1 LGSRDDSRS
10 RSRDGDGLMERE
22 IDRQIDYQR
31 RKLKEGADLAMNNES
46 ETTIKQ
52 DKLKRHAIDA
62 LRKTL

>member
-1 LGSRDDSRS
+1 
-10 RSRDGDGLMERE
+10 MERE